1 MKTALTIAS
10 ALRLLV
16 TAAPVAAQH
25 AHSSSMAGMKSMGA
39 AQNEMMQAM
48 HRMDDAMMKGVM
60 DPDPGQAWMKSMA
73 AHHQGAIDMSV
84 IIQKHS
90 KDSKVL
96 AEARKTEAENRKAL
110 AELRANM
117 R

>member
-1 MKTALTIAS
+1 MKSSLTIAGVL
-10 ALRLLV
+10 ALLV
-16 TAAPVAAQH
+16 AAAPVAAH
-25 AHSSSMAGMKSMGA
+25 PAHSSSMPGMHNMGP

-48 HRMDDAMMKGVM
+48 HRMDDAMMKGMM
-60 DPDPGQAWMKSMA
+60 DPDPGKAWMKSMA

-90 KDSKVL
+90 KDRQVL
-96 AEARKTEAENRKAL
+96 MEARTTEAENRKAL
-110 AELRANM
+110 AELRAKM